1 MVSSVSSVSTQP
13 RCPWIMKP
21 SLSCADDFNFLL
33 IVTSYLI
40 HLLLFLFSKVT
51 YCSEPFFFVTA
62 NMKHLS
68 ELPSSDKLSKPIC
81 LPKLDK
87 YLKHWSRVH
96 RLEIFSVCDVWQLYD
111 DIWRSLPGKFMMTEI
126 ISLIWFFVL
135 VYLTCA
141 EVAHNILEHVGSVLY
156 TKQGI
161 GHNTTWIWT

>member
-1 MVSSVSSVSTQP
+1 MPMNNEAILILCRWLQFPLDCNVLFD
-13 RCPWIMKP
+13 
-21 SLSCADDFNFLL
+21 SLTFIF
-33 IVTSYLI
+33 IFKGY
-40 HLLLFLFSKVT
+40 LLLWAF
-51 YCSEPFFFVTA
+51 FFFVTA

-141 EVAHNILEHVGSVLY
+141 EVAHNILEHVGRVLY

-161 GHNTTWIWT
+161 GHNTTWIWTQLE